1 MKRGGVFFL
10 WLLLPAVFLVTVQEL
25 PAQKIQQNSASG
37 AGQTSA
43 PLPSTALPS
52 ITFNRFWNNFTPQS
66 VTMTVSLNGSGKYSS
81 RNPEKTG
88 DDVDAFQTEFTMS
101 AAGREKLF
109 RYAKEANYFDGDFT
123 FKKHVV
129 ASTGKKTLS
138 YSDPARHF
146 STTYDYSENKA
157 IQEITNIFAGISNT
171 IEHGRKLQFLRRFD
185 KLGLEEELK
194 AMEDAAE
201 SHNLAELQ
209 IIQPTL
215 DSIAQ
220 DSAILNI
227 ARQRAKKLLLKANSE

>member
-1 MKRGGVFFL
+1 
-10 WLLLPAVFLVTVQEL
+10 
-25 PAQKIQQNSASG
+25 
-37 AGQTSA
+37 
-43 PLPSTALPS
+43 
-52 ITFNRFWNNFTPQS
+52 
-66 VTMTVSLNGSGKYSS
+66 MTVAANGAGKYSS

-88 DDVDAFQTEFTMS
+88 DDVDDFQTEFTVS
-101 AAGREKLF
+101 PATRDKLF

-157 IQEITNIFAGISNT
+157 IQEITNILSGISNT
-171 IEHGRKLQFLRRFD
+171 IEHGRKLVFLRRFD

-194 AMEDAAE
+194 AMENAAE

-209 IIQPTL
+209 IIRATL
-215 DSIAQ
+215 ESIAQ
-220 DSAILNI
+220 DSTILNI
-227 ARQRAKKLLLKANSE
+227 ARQRAKKLAAKANSE